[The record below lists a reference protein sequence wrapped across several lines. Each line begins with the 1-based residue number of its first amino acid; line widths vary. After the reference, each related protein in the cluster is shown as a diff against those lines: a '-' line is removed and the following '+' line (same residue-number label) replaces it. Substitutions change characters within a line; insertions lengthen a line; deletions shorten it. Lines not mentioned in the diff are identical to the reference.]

1 MVSLMKKQ
9 TSSKLDVALP
19 LITAAL
25 VVGGA
30 IFLGVLSGK
39 TGGNSG
45 DYITKINNSQAYFR
59 GAENPKVALTEFSD
73 FQCPACRTLSP
84 VLKDLIE
91 KYPDEV
97 KLYFRH
103 FPIFGHSESQ
113 KAAEAAESAGE
124 QGKFWEMHDKIYE
137 NQENIGTENLKRF
150 ATELGLDMDRF
161 NSALDSSK
169 YQQKVL
175 ADRDEGL
182 KLGVNATPT
191 LFLNEGKLDPAEFG
205 KLSDL
210 VKEELAKNNE

>member
-1 MVSLMKKQ
+1 MKNQ
-9 TSSKLDVALP
+9 TSSKLDIALP
-19 LITAAL
+19 LITVAF

-30 IFLGVLSGK
+30 IFLGILSGK
-39 TGGNSG
+39 PGETSG
-45 DYITKINNSQAYFR
+45 DSITEINNSQAYFR
-59 GAENPKVALTEFSD
+59 GAESPKVTLTEFSD
-73 FQCPACRTLSP
+73 FQCPACKNLSP

-91 KYPDEV
+91 NYPGEV

-103 FPIFGHSESQ
+103 FPIPGHSESQ
-113 KAAEAAESAGE
+113 KAAEAAEAAGE

-137 NQENIGTENLKRF
+137 NQENIEADDLKRF

-161 NSALDSSK
+161 NSVLDSSEFR
-169 YQQKVL
+169 QKVL
-175 ADRDEGL
+175 GDRDEGL

-191 LFLNEGKLDPAEFG
+191 LFLNERKLDPAEFG